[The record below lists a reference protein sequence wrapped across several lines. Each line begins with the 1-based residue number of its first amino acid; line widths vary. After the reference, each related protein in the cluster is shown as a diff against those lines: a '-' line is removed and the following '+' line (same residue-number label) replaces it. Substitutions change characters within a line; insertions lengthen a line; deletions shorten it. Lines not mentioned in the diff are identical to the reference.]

1 MIKLLEVEYQSLK
14 QNLMQTIKLNN
25 GIEMP
30 VLGYGVFQVSPEECE
45 RCVLDAIGVG
55 YRLIDTA
62 QAYYN
67 EEGVGNAVVK
77 CGVPRNELFLTTKV
91 WITNAGEEKAARSID
106 DSLRKL
112 RTDYIDLLLIH
123 QPFSDYPGTWRAMEK
138 AVKAGKVR
146 AIGLSNFYPD
156 RFVDM
161 AECAGIKPAV
171 NQLKTNVFSQQ
182 WDAEAEMKAYGS
194 RLMAWGPLAQGDP
207 DLLTNPVLVALAS
220 KHGKTVQQVAL
231 RYLVQRDIIAIPKS
245 TRVERM
251 AQNLDVFDFTLSPED
266 MESIRPLDKP
276 VDFRWSHRNP
286 ELVKFLLSYD
296 KQFNPGNR

>member
-1 MIKLLEVEYQSLK
+1 
-14 QNLMQTIKLNN
+14 MQTVKLNN
-25 GIEMP
+25 GVEMP
-30 VLGYGVFQVSPEECE
+30 VLGYGVFQVPPETCE
-45 RCVLDAIGVG
+45 RCVSDAISVG

-67 EEGVGNAVVK
+67 EEGVGRAITR
-77 CGVPRNELFLTTKV
+77 CGVPRSQLFLTTKI
-91 WITNAGEEKAARSID
+91 WITNAGEEKAAASID
-106 DSLRKL
+106 ESLRKL

-123 QPFSDYPGTWRAMEK
+123 QPFSDYTGTWRAMEK
-138 AVKAGKVR
+138 AVREGKVR

-161 AECAGIKPAV
+161 AEYAEIKPAV

-182 WDAEAEMKAYGS
+182 WDAEAEMKPYGTHI
-194 RLMAWGPLAQGDP
+194 MAWGPLAQGDP
-207 DLLTNPVLVALAS
+207 DLQSNPVLAGLAE
-220 KHGKTVQQVAL
+220 KYGKTPQQVAL

-245 TRVERM
+245 THVERM
-251 AQNLDVFDFTLSPED
+251 KQNLDVFDFALTPEE

-276 VDFRWSHRNP
+276 AGFRWSHRDP

-296 KQFNPGNR
+296 KQFNPDK

>member
-1 MIKLLEVEYQSLK
+1 
-14 QNLMQTIKLNN
+14 MQTIKLNN

-45 RCVLDAIGVG
+45 RCVLDAISTG

-67 EEGVGNAVVK
+67 EEGVGNAVAR
-77 CGVPRNELFLTTKV
+77 CGVPRNELFLTTKI
-91 WITNAGEEKAARSID
+91 WISNAGETNAARSID
-106 DSLRKL
+106 ESLRKL
-112 RTDYIDLLLIH
+112 HTDYIDLLLIH

-138 AVKAGKVR
+138 AVKDGKVR

-161 AECAGIKPAV
+161 AEYAEIKPAV

-182 WDAEAEMKAYGS
+182 WEAEAEMNLYDTHI
-194 RLMAWGPLAQGDP
+194 MAWAPLAQGNP
-207 DLLTNPVLVALAS
+207 ELLTNPVLTALAERYN
-220 KHGKTVQQVAL
+220 KTVQQVAL
-231 RYLVQRDIIAIPKS
+231 RYLIQRSIIAIPKS
-245 TRVERM
+245 THTERM
-251 AQNLDVFDFTLSPED
+251 KQNLDVFDFALTPED

-276 VDFRWSHRNP
+276 DDFRWSHRNP
-286 ELVKFLLSYD
+286 ELVKFLLNYD
-296 KQFNPGNR
+296 RQFNPDNKK

>member
-1 MIKLLEVEYQSLK
+1 METV
-14 QNLMQTIKLNN
+14 KLNN

-45 RCVLDAIGVG
+45 RCVLDAISTG

-67 EEGVGNAVVK
+67 EEGVGNAVTR
-77 CGVPRNELFLTTKV
+77 CGVPRNELFLTTKI
-91 WITNAGEEKAARSID
+91 WISNAGETNAARSID
-106 DSLRKL
+106 ESLRKL
-112 RTDYIDLLLIH
+112 HTDYIDLLLIH

-138 AVKAGKVR
+138 AVKDGKVR

-161 AECAGIKPAV
+161 AEYAEIKPAV

-182 WDAEAEMKAYGS
+182 WEAEAEMNLYDTHI
-194 RLMAWGPLAQGDP
+194 MAWAPLAQGNP
-207 DLLTNPVLVALAS
+207 ELLTNPVLTALAERYN
-220 KHGKTVQQVAL
+220 KTVQQVAL
-231 RYLVQRDIIAIPKS
+231 RYLIQRSIIAIPKS
-245 TRVERM
+245 THTERM
-251 AQNLDVFDFTLSPED
+251 KQNLDVFDFALTPED

-276 VDFRWSHRNP
+276 DDFRWSHRNP
-286 ELVKFLLSYD
+286 ELVKFLLNYD
-296 KQFNPGNR
+296 RQFNPDNKK

>member
-1 MIKLLEVEYQSLK
+1 METV
-14 QNLMQTIKLNN
+14 KLNN

-45 RCVLDAIGVG
+45 RCVLDAISAG

-67 EEGVGNAVVK
+67 EEGVGAAVAK
-77 CGVPRNELFLTTKV
+77 CDVPRNELFLTTKV

-106 DSLRKL
+106 ESLRKL

-123 QPFSDYPGTWRAMEK
+123 QPFADYPGTWRAMEK
-138 AVKAGKVR
+138 AVRNGKVR

-161 AECAGIKPAV
+161 AEYADIKPAV

-182 WDAEAEMKAYGS
+182 WDAEVEMNPYGT
-194 RLMAWGPLAQGDP
+194 RIMAWGPLAQGDP
-207 DLLTNPVLVALAS
+207 DLTTHPVMAGLAEKIRQDGAAGRLALLGTTRYYCHS
-220 KHGKTVQQVAL
+220 EKHAHRANET
-231 RYLVQRDIIAIPKS
+231 
-245 TRVERM
+245 
-251 AQNLDVFDFTLSPED
+251 
-266 MESIRPLDKP
+266 ESGCIR
-276 VDFRWSHRNP
+276 
-286 ELVKFLLSYD
+286 LLAYSRRHGEH
-296 KQFNPGNR
+296 PSAG

>member
-1 MIKLLEVEYQSLK
+1 
-14 QNLMQTIKLNN
+14 MQTIKLNN

-45 RCVLDAIGVG
+45 RCVLDAISTG

-67 EEGVGNAVVK
+67 EEGVGNAVTR
-77 CGVPRNELFLTTKV
+77 CGVPRNELFLTTKI
-91 WITNAGEEKAARSID
+91 WISNAGETNAARSID
-106 DSLRKL
+106 ESLRKL
-112 RTDYIDLLLIH
+112 HTDYIDLLLIH

-138 AVKAGKVR
+138 AVKDGKVR

-161 AECAGIKPAV
+161 AEYAEIKPAV

-182 WDAEAEMKAYGS
+182 WEAEAEMNLYDTHI
-194 RLMAWGPLAQGDP
+194 MAWAPLAQGNP
-207 DLLTNPVLVALAS
+207 ELLTNPVLTALAERYN
-220 KHGKTVQQVAL
+220 KTVQQVDL
-231 RYLVQRDIIAIPKS
+231 RYLIQRSIIAIPKS
-245 TRVERM
+245 THTERM
-251 AQNLDVFDFTLSPED
+251 KQNLDVFDFALTPED

-276 VDFRWSHRNP
+276 DDFRWSHRNP
-286 ELVKFLLSYD
+286 ELVKFLLNYD
-296 KQFNPGNR
+296 RQFNPDNKK

>member
-1 MIKLLEVEYQSLK
+1 
-14 QNLMQTIKLNN
+14 MQTVKLNN
-25 GIEMP
+25 GVEMP
-30 VLGYGVFQVSPEECE
+30 VLGYGVFQVPPETCE
-45 RCVLDAIGVG
+45 RCVSDAISVG

-67 EEGVGNAVVK
+67 EEGVGRAITR
-77 CGVPRNELFLTTKV
+77 CGVPRSQLFLTTKI
-91 WITNAGEEKAARSID
+91 WITNAGEEKAAASID
-106 DSLRKL
+106 ESLRKL

-123 QPFSDYPGTWRAMEK
+123 QPFSDYTGTWRAMEK
-138 AVKAGKVR
+138 AVREGKVR

-161 AECAGIKPAV
+161 AEYAEIKPAV

-182 WDAEAEMKAYGS
+182 WDAEAEMKPYGTHI
-194 RLMAWGPLAQGDP
+194 MAWGPLAQGDP
-207 DLLTNPVLVALAS
+207 DLQSNPVLAGLAE
-220 KHGKTVQQVAL
+220 KYGKTPQQVAL

-245 TRVERM
+245 THVERM
-251 AQNLDVFDFTLSPED
+251 KQNLDVFDFALTPEE

-276 VDFRWSHRNP
+276 AGFRWSHRDP

-296 KQFNPGNR
+296 KDFNPDK

>member
-1 MIKLLEVEYQSLK
+1 
-14 QNLMQTIKLNN
+14 MQTIKLNN

-45 RCVLDAIGVG
+45 RCVLDAISTG

-67 EEGVGNAVVK
+67 EEGVGNAVAR
-77 CGVPRNELFLTTKV
+77 CGVPRNELFLTTKI
-91 WITNAGEEKAARSID
+91 WISNAGETNAARSID
-106 DSLRKL
+106 ESLRKL
-112 RTDYIDLLLIH
+112 HTDYIDLLLIH

-138 AVKAGKVR
+138 AVKDGKVR

-161 AECAGIKPAV
+161 AEYAEIKPAV

-182 WDAEAEMKAYGS
+182 WEAEAEMNLYDTHI
-194 RLMAWGPLAQGDP
+194 MAWAPLAQGNP
-207 DLLTNPVLVALAS
+207 ELLTNPVLTALAERYN
-220 KHGKTVQQVAL
+220 KTVQQVAL
-231 RYLVQRDIIAIPKS
+231 RYLIQRDIIAIPKS
-245 TRVERM
+245 THTERM
-251 AQNLDVFDFTLSPED
+251 KQNLDVFDFALTPED

-276 VDFRWSHRNP
+276 DDFRWSHCHP
-286 ELVKFLLSYD
+286 ELVKFLLNYD
-296 KQFNPGNR
+296 KQFNPDNKK

>member
-1 MIKLLEVEYQSLK
+1 
-14 QNLMQTIKLNN
+14 MQTIKLNN

-45 RCVLDAIGVG
+45 RCVLDAISTG

-67 EEGVGNAVVK
+67 EEGVGNAVAR
-77 CGVPRNELFLTTKV
+77 CGVPRNELFLTTKI
-91 WITNAGEEKAARSID
+91 WISNAGETNAARSID
-106 DSLRKL
+106 ESLRKL
-112 RTDYIDLLLIH
+112 HTDYIDLLLIH

-138 AVKAGKVR
+138 AVKDGKVR

-161 AECAGIKPAV
+161 AEYAEIKPAV

-182 WDAEAEMKAYGS
+182 WEAEAEMNLYDTHI
-194 RLMAWGPLAQGDP
+194 MAWAPLAQGNP
-207 DLLTNPVLVALAS
+207 ELLTNPVLTALAERYN
-220 KHGKTVQQVAL
+220 KTVQQVAL
-231 RYLVQRDIIAIPKS
+231 RYLIQRGIIAIPKS
-245 TRVERM
+245 THTERM
-251 AQNLDVFDFTLSPED
+251 KQNLDVFDFALTPED

-276 VDFRWSHRNP
+276 DYFRWSHRNP
-286 ELVKFLLSYD
+286 ELVKFLLNYD
-296 KQFNPGNR
+296 KQFNPDNKK

>member
-1 MIKLLEVEYQSLK
+1 
-14 QNLMQTIKLNN
+14 MQTIKLNN

-45 RCVLDAIGVG
+45 RCVLDAISTG

-67 EEGVGNAVVK
+67 EEGVGNAVTR
-77 CGVPRNELFLTTKV
+77 CGVPRNELFLTTKI
-91 WITNAGEEKAARSID
+91 WISNAGETNAARSID
-106 DSLRKL
+106 ESLRKL
-112 RTDYIDLLLIH
+112 HTDYIDLLLIH

-138 AVKAGKVR
+138 AVKDGKVR

-161 AECAGIKPAV
+161 AEYAEIKPAV

-182 WDAEAEMKAYGS
+182 WEAEAEMNLYDTHIKAW
-194 RLMAWGPLAQGDP
+194 APLAQGNP
-207 DLLTNPVLVALAS
+207 ELLTNPVLTALAERYN
-220 KHGKTVQQVAL
+220 KTVQQVAL
-231 RYLVQRDIIAIPKS
+231 RYLIQRSIIAIPKS
-245 TRVERM
+245 THTERM
-251 AQNLDVFDFTLSPED
+251 KQNLDVFDFALTPED

-276 VDFRWSHRNP
+276 DDFRWSHRNP
-286 ELVKFLLSYD
+286 ELVKFLLNYD
-296 KQFNPGNR
+296 RQFNPDNKK